1 MSEEQSKYFYRFRT
15 LKNIF
20 EYKELE
26 NLEIYFAS
34 NEELNDPMEAYK
46 TVIFQGDSIMW
57 HNLFKNY
64 ILCLSRCLLANEL
77 KGNPKKIIKIST
89 FNILNPIDDFVY
101 TNAYYDLFVEIY
113 KTFRKYFT
121 KYIDDIFKQ
130 DNKVT
135 AEALKVYLLIIHVI
149 ILEIIASHL
158 YKKTANESIE
168 FIKNAI
174 KGNIDSLLIY
184 KREIEL
190 HYNETS
196 CPVVAMQFFDDLL
209 YTPLIDKTRFPL
221 SEKLHQYI
229 FYGKFI
235 DEYVN
240 YLANFVRAKNY
251 IASFN
256 TDIRN
261 PVMWSHYTENH
272 NGICLV
278 YKNMDNKMEFFKNDT
293 YTKNRP
299 PKNITLEFKK
309 INYEYEDNTI
319 NFFYSFLDD
328 DEKTKDNWYKDL
340 LTNEK
345 SNLYDNYKTNIKYI
359 QNANN
364 LLAQPLYKTK
374 HWEYENEYRLIL
386 GERNDLN
393 KEDKIYKYNFNYLDG
408 IIFGIKT
415 PLNKKL
421 EIINIIRYLCQT
433 FDKDFDTF
441 NFYQA
446 FLETQYQNI
455 NYYKIDVTYTPPTEH
470 NNE

>member
-1 MSEEQSKYFYRFRT
+1 MAEEQLFYRFRT

-20 EYKELE
+20 DYKELE

-46 TVIFQGDSIMW
+46 TVIFQGDNIMW

-64 ILCLSRCLLANEL
+64 ILCLSRFMLANQL
-77 KGNPKKIIKIST
+77 KGNPNKIIKIDS
-89 FNILNPIDDFVY
+89 FNILNPLNDFQY
-101 TNAYYDLFVEIY
+101 TQIYFDLFIEIY
-113 KTFRKYFT
+113 KIFREYFT
-121 KYIDDIFKQ
+121 DDLNNIFKE
-130 DNKVT
+130 DNEVT
-135 AEALKVYLLIIHVI
+135 AEALKVYLLIINNI
-149 ILEIIASHL
+149 IIEIIASHL
-158 YKKTANESIE
+158 YKNIANKSIE
-168 FIKNAI
+168 FIKSTI
-174 KGNIDSLLIY
+174 KENIDSLLIY
-184 KREIEL
+184 KNEIEL
-190 HYNETS
+190 HYNKTTCS
-196 CPVVAMQFFDDLL
+196 VLAMQCFDNLFFV
-209 YTPLIDKTRFPL
+209 PLIDKNKFPL
-221 SEKLHQYI
+221 NEELYQYI
-229 FYGKFI
+229 YYGKFI
-235 DEYVN
+235 DDYIN
-240 YLANFVRAKNY
+240 YLSNFIRAKNY

-256 TDIRN
+256 TDITN

-272 NGICLV
+272 NGVCLI
-278 YKNMDNKMEFFKNDT
+278 YKTANNKMELFKDET
-293 YTKNRP
+293 YTKTRP

-309 INYEYEDNTI
+309 INYEYENNTI
-319 NFFYSFLDD
+319 NFFYSFFDD
-328 DEKTKDNWYKDL
+328 DNEIKDNWYKDL

-359 QNANN
+359 QNTNN

-455 NYYKIDVTYTPPTEH
+455 NYYKIDVTYSPLTEH